1 MPSADG
7 TGLSLKLTSLFYIEN
22 WLSAAPDPEREIY
35 LEVIQMLSP

>member
-22 WLSAAPDPEREIY
+22 SAAPDSEREIY